1 MPPIVTEPD
10 LLRQDDVDRLLGVG
24 SQEEIPLLPHK
35 LPVPAVGH
43 PHLAAVEEDDACRD
57 QHHQTGE
64 ETQNHETDDL
74 AAGDQRSRCL
84 NRPEKLVE
92 SRRGVVLR
100 FNSALELVDVKFT
113 RRPGESGRAGA
124 ADPAVCAVHA
134 GASVHAAAAGT
145 RRETDAADRA
155 REGRRTDAGVFRVPT
170 DAPAAVHARIGL
182 ADVRLDLTERAGESR
197 WTEAGGTAVRADRV
211 QAGSSVLTARAADE
225 REDTHQHTRF
235 LTLQLQS
242 ESTRLISASAPQSI
256 HKPSHYISKYQN
268 NTLKKLG

>member
-10 LLRQDDVDRLLGVG
+10 LLGQDDVDGLLGVG
-24 SQEEIPLLPHK
+24 SQEEIPLLPHQ

-43 PHLAAVEEDDACRD
+43 PRLAAVEEDDACRD

-74 AAGDQRSRCL
+74 AAGDQRCRRL

-92 SRRGVVLR
+92 SRRGIVLR
-100 FNSALELVDVKFT
+100 FNSALELELVDVKFT
-113 RRPGESGRAGA
+113 RRPGESGKAGA

-155 REGRRTDAGVFRVPT
+155 GEGRRTDAGVFRILT

-197 WTEAGGTAVRADRV
+197 RTEAGGTAVRANRV
-211 QAGSSVLTARAADE
+211 HAGSSVVTARAADE

-235 LTLQLQS
+235 LTLQ
-242 ESTRLISASAPQSI
+242 TDGAAAV
-256 HKPSHYISKYQN
+256 
-268 NTLKKLG
+268 